1 MTFQIIESLCVRGS
15 AVMEDRMGWGEN
27 YLFVIDGA
35 SGLTASHI
43 TSAGSDSAWLAET
56 LGQKF
61 HQLLPQTAL
70 SLPEILERAAGDL
83 KSEYDTCWDRPAP
96 PDYPSAGV
104 ALLRLREDTLE
115 YLGLGDCSA
124 AVELSGHTVETL
136 EETRLP
142 ALDRE
147 ALEQMAR
154 LCQETGCTM
163 AEARERCNDVLIRNR
178 DLRNHPEGYWIFDPS
193 GAGIPYARQKSWPAP
208 QVRSVSLMSDGFT
221 QLIEP
226 FGLAG
231 DLPDLFHKMKEQGL
245 ADLAATLF
253 SRQQADPDCLHH
265 PRFKLRDDTTA
276 LWATVE

>member
-27 YLFVIDGA
+27 YLFVIDGT
-35 SGLTASHI
+35 SSLTGSHI
-43 TSAGSDSAWLAET
+43 TFAESDSAWLAEI
-56 LGQKF
+56 LGQKL
-61 HQLLPQTAL
+61 HQLLPQKAL
-70 SLPEILERAAGDL
+70 SLPEILKRA
-83 KSEYDTCWDRPAP
+83 T
-96 PDYPSAGV
+96 
-104 ALLRLREDTLE
+104 
-115 YLGLGDCSA
+115 
-124 AVELSGHTVETL
+124 VELSDHAVEAL

-147 ALEQMAR
+147 ALGQMAR

-221 QLIEP
+221 QLVEP

-253 SRQQADPDCLHH
+253 SRQEADPDCLHH